1 MSPAPPRYPLRGE
14 IWWTQFPTDPP
25 DKGRRPVV
33 VVSTDARNTHPRA
46 NTILVIPL
54 STSIHKTRPA
64 DLYLGSGQTGLRDDC
79 VAQADNICTV
89 RRDQVNEP
97 VQGHR
102 RLMNSQICALAAL
115 VRIGMGCI
123 D

>member
-1 MSPAPPRYPLRGE
+1 M
-14 IWWTQFPTDPP
+14 
-25 DKGRRPVV
+25 V